1 MICMFNCLSLAQ
13 CGFHSAR
20 AVVCLPVKFRP
31 NMSSSGGKICLGVVV
46 LVIDSALG
54 FISGNWAIASSCD
67 CML

>member
-13 CGFHSAR
+13 CGFDSGR
-20 AVVCLPVKFRP
+20 AVACLPVKFRP
-31 NMSSSGGKICLGVVV
+31 NMSSSGGRICLGVVV

-54 FISGNWAIASSCD
+54 SISGNWAIASSCD